1 MIPAVAQT
9 LAEILAGGTSLIDI
23 ESIDLNH
30 PSIDRPGGPR
40 LNLYCYNL
48 WQSQHEPSAEFSRS
62 DTSDV
67 RGASPKENR
76 DSTIWFDVSFLVTAW
91 DNTALGEQRLLS
103 EALTRLLSYRFVP
116 EDLLEPSLRGHGELQ
131 MRICVGGAIDT
142 ASLWRALGVPLR
154 PALYVTIA
162 VPAIVEPQSSPGRS
176 LSLTPSP

>member
-40 LNLYCYNL
+40 VNLYCYNL
-48 WQSQHEPSAEFSRS
+48 WQSQYEPSGEFSRS
-62 DTSDV
+62 DSSDV
-67 RGASPKENR
+67 R

-91 DNTALGEQRLLS
+91 DHTALGEQRLLS

-116 EDLLEPSLRGHGELQ
+116 EDLLEPSLRGHGHLQ
-131 MRICVGGAIDT
+131 MRVCVGGAIDT

-162 VPAIVEPQSSPGRS
+162 VPAIVKPQSSRDRS